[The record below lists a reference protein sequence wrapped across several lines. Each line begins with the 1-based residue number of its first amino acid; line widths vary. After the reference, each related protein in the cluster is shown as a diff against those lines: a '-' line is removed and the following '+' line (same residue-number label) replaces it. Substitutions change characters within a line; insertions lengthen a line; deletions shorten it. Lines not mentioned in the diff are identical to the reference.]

1 MKTNKSN
8 TNQLPTTEDFAK
20 IQSFTNAVIDCNSK
34 FSALQNFFELVKR
47 VGDTSLIY
55 HLSDTLHHTINDVT
69 EHFISL
75 LPHEDKD

>member
-1 MKTNKSN
+1 MKTNNSI

-20 IQSFTNAVIDCNSK
+20 IQSFTNAVITCNSN

-55 HLSDTLHHTINDVT
+55 HLSDTLHHTLTAVT
-69 EHFISL
+69 EHFISK

>member
-20 IQSFTNAVIDCNSK
+20 IQSYSNAVIDCNSK

-47 VGDTSLIY
+47 VGDTSLIN
-55 HLSDTLHHTINDVT
+55 HLSDTLLNTISILT
-69 EHFISL
+69 EHFISK
-75 LPHEDKD
+75 LPDENKD